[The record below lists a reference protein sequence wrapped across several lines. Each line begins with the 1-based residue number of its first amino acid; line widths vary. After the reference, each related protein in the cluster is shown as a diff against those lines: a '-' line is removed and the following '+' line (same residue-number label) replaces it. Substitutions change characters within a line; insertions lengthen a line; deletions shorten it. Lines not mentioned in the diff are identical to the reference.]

1 MDLELIRHL
10 RQVLRHFDR
19 EIHFQ
24 DIQSCCNGVSFAQ
37 CHTLLEIEKNVNIS
51 ISELA
56 KNMSLDKST
65 TSRTVDGL
73 VNIGLVDRIIP
84 KDNRRMATLSLTEQG
99 KITCDNIN
107 FFNDNYIKGAI
118 ENFTDIEIKQ
128 FLFLFEKLTENLAK
142 IREKIN
148 DYAKGDCSLY

>member
-56 KNMSLDKST
+56 NNMSLDKST

-84 KDNRRMATLSLTEQG
+84 KDNRRMATISLTEQG
-99 KITCDNIN
+99 RITCNNIN
-107 FFNDNYIKGAI
+107 LFNDKYINGAI
-118 ENFTDIEIKQ
+118 ENFTDTEIKQ
-128 FLFLFEKLTENLAK
+128 FVFLFEKLTKNLANMRNMVK
-142 IREKIN
+142 SCK
-148 DYAKGDCSLY
+148 DSD